1 MPAVAAEPLRVFAG
15 AIIEAVGT
23 PAQVA
28 RIVGDSL
35 VDANLAGHDSHGVLR
50 LVGYIR
56 SVRTGDIRPPVAPVL
71 ARRDR
76 ATACIDGGYGWG
88 QPSMLLATETAI
100 ELARE
105 FGVGVAVVQRC
116 YHIGRVAPYVESIA
130 RAGMIGMAMSN
141 AGPAVAPYGGRARVL
156 GTNPFAWAMPRG
168 EGRPPLSFD
177 IATAG
182 TAEGKLLVA
191 RSNGAQVA
199 PGLIVDTEGE
209 VSTDPEAFYAGG
221 ALLPFGGH
229 KGYGFNVLAQMLGR
243 GLAGMDTTGFDGPRG
258 ANGPVVIAIDVGP
271 FAAPDHFAAEIEAQ
285 CELIAGSPP
294 MSGFEKVQLPGD
306 PELAIRAQRL
316 AAGIPIPDRMWDD
329 LRALAADLGVP
340 PLDAREEARI

>member
-1 MPAVAAEPLRVFAG
+1 MPTVAAEPLRAFAG

-23 PAQVA
+23 PPELAQ
-28 RIVGDSL
+28 IVGDSL

-56 SVRTGDIRPPVAPVL
+56 SVRSGDIRPPVAPVL
-71 ARRDR
+71 AKRDR

-100 ELARE
+100 DLARE
-105 FGVGVAVVQRC
+105 FGAGVAVVRRC
-116 YHIGRVAPYVESIA
+116 YHIGRVAPYVETIA
-130 RAGMIGMAMSN
+130 RAGMIGLAMSN

-156 GTNPFAWAMPRG
+156 GTNPFAWAIPRG
-168 EGRPPLSFD
+168 NGHPPLSFD

-182 TAEGKLLVA
+182 IAEGKLLVA
-191 RSNGAQVA
+191 RSKGAEVA
-199 PGLIVDTEGE
+199 PGLIVDAAGE

-271 FAAPDHFAAEIEAQ
+271 FAPLDHFAAEIETQCAQ
-285 CELIAGSPP
+285 IAGSPP
-294 MSGFEKVQLPGD
+294 MIGFEKVHLPGD

-316 AAGIPIPDRMWDD
+316 ATGIPIPDRTWAD
-329 LRALAADLGVP
+329 LAALAAELGVS
-340 PLDAREEARI
+340 PLDVRVEASV